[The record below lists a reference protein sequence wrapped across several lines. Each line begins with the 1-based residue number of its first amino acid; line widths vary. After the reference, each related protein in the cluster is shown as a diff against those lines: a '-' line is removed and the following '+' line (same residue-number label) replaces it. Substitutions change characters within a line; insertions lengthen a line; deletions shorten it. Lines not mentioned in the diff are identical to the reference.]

1 MKSLRARVLL
11 LVVGFGLV
19 MAALLAIV
27 MHASVRQ
34 YYNDWM
40 YAKSRVFVQRIVQTH
55 PELWHDY
62 LADPAGFG
70 ATLRQYT
77 LYTPH
82 TGLYLL
88 DTEGRVLASSGDR
101 QRFDPL
107 YRVDLEPL
115 EQAMKADSEVPA
127 VSDDP
132 DFEGAQSLVAG
143 QPVIADGAVRGWLYV
158 VARQASFETAMPEML
173 ENYAFRTAAAV
184 ALLTIGIGSLLT
196 IAMISLLTR
205 PLTALTRAVERVRNS
220 GFSDALREGFF
231 PDSGRDDEIGRLGR
245 SFREAFDRLGEE
257 TERVRAIDAT
267 RREMVASVSHDLRT
281 PLTALIGQLET
292 IRLKH
297 GSLSPET
304 QQHLL
309 ARAANNANQL
319 RRLTDTLAD
328 LASLD
333 DPDFRPQPEPI
344 ALGEL
349 ADDVVQRFAS
359 IAQQAEVKLEVD
371 YPDGLP
377 LTKADA
383 ALVERALSNLI
394 DNALR
399 VTPAGGGVR
408 VRALH
413 DDAAVRIEVADD
425 GPGVAPEDQP
435 WIFERFYQASR
446 HREQRGSSGL
456 GLAIVRRVAELHG
469 GRAGLRSEP
478 GCGSTFF
485 IELPMKEEKGEGG
498 REKGGTPAQH
508 ASVVHR

>member
-55 PELWHDY
+55 PGLWQDY
-62 LADPAGFG
+62 LRDPEGFG
-70 ATLRQYT
+70 DTLRQYT
-77 LYTPH
+77 LYSPH

-88 DTEGRVLASSGDR
+88 DAEGRVLASSGDR
-101 QRFDPL
+101 QDFDPD
-107 YRVDLEPL
+107 YRVDLAPL
-115 EQAMKADSEVPA
+115 EQAMRADSEAPA

-132 DFEGAQSLVAG
+132 DVEGAHSLVAA
-143 QPVIADGAVRGWLYV
+143 QPVLDDDGLRGWLYV

-205 PLTALTRAVERVRNS
+205 PLTALTRAAERVRTS
-220 GFSDALREGFF
+220 GFSDALREDFL
-231 PDSGRDDEIGRLGR
+231 PDSGRNDEIGQLGR
-245 SFREAFDRLGEE
+245 TFREAFDRLGEE
-257 TERVRAIDAT
+257 AERVRTVDSK

-297 GSLSPET
+297 ESLPAET
-304 QQHLL
+304 QRHLL
-309 ARAANNANQL
+309 ERAANNAQQL

-344 ALGEL
+344 AIGEL
-349 ADDVVQRFAS
+349 ADDVVQRFAT
-359 IAQQAEVKLEVD
+359 IAQQSEVSLEVD

-377 LTKADA
+377 LTRADA
-383 ALVERALSNLI
+383 ALVERALSNLL

-408 VRALH
+408 VRAYRG
-413 DDAAVRIEVADD
+413 ASGMRIEVDDD

-469 GRAGLRSEP
+469 GQAGLSSEP
-478 GCGSTFF
+478 GRGSTFF
-485 IELPMKEEKGEGG
+485 IELPL
-498 REKGGTPAQH
+498 PAG
-508 ASVVHR
+508 